1 MTPGGAPATFA
12 IGLDERCH
20 LRLYEENDVDELYA
34 LVVANRDMLARWM
47 PWAPT
52 LTREDTAEF
61 IRRSRRQWAANEG
74 FQAAIV
80 DGGALAGTI
89 GFGSLHW
96 PNRSVS
102 VGYWL
107 GAAGQGRGTM
117 TRSVAALVRY
127 AFEVY
132 GLNRVE
138 IRVGTE
144 NGRSRAI
151 PERLGFSH
159 EGTLRC
165 AEWVNERFINHE
177 VYALLVD
184 EWRPSRA
191 GRS

>member
-1 MTPGGAPATFA
+1 MTPGPATFT
-12 IGLDERCH
+12 IGLDERCR
-20 LRLYEENDVDELYA
+20 LRLFEQNDADELYA
-34 LVVANRDMLARWM
+34 LIAANRKMLARWM

-52 LTREDTAEF
+52 QTREDTIDF
-61 IRRSRRQWAANEG
+61 IQRSRRQWAANEG

-89 GFGSLHW
+89 GFGSLNW
-96 PNRSVS
+96 ANRSVAI
-102 VGYWL
+102 GYWL
-107 GAAGQGRGTM
+107 GAAAQGRGTM

-127 AFEVY
+127 AFEAY

-159 EGTLRC
+159 EGTLRA
-165 AEWVNERFINHE
+165 AEWVGERFIDHE
-177 VYALLVD
+177 VYGLLVD
-184 EWRPSRA
+184 EWRPSSA
-191 GRS
+191 DRS

>member
-1 MTPGGAPATFA
+1 MTPGQGPATFT
-12 IGLDERCH
+12 IGLDERCR
-20 LRLYEENDVDELYA
+20 LRLFEHNDADELYA
-34 LVVANRDMLARWM
+34 LIAANREMLARWM
-47 PWAPT
+47 PWAPKQ
-52 LTREDTAEF
+52 TREDTVEF
-61 IRRSRRQWAANEG
+61 IQRSRRQWAANEG

-89 GFGSLHW
+89 GFGSLNW
-96 PNRSVS
+96 PNRSVAI
-102 VGYWL
+102 GYWL
-107 GAAGQGRGTM
+107 GAAAQGRGTM

-138 IRVGTE
+138 IRVGSE

-159 EGTLRC
+159 EGTLRS

-184 EWRPSRA
+184 EWRA
-191 GRS
+191 VQGG

>member
-1 MTPGGAPATFA
+1 MTPGGAPPTFT

-20 LRLYEENDVDELYA
+20 LRLYEQNDVDELYA
-34 LVVANRDMLARWM
+34 LVVANRKMLARWM

-61 IRRSRRQWAANEG
+61 IHRSRRQWAANEG

-80 DGGALAGTI
+80 DGGTLVGTI

-96 PNRSVS
+96 PNRSVAI
-102 VGYWL
+102 GYWL

-132 GLNRVE
+132 RLNRVE

-191 GRS
+191 DRS